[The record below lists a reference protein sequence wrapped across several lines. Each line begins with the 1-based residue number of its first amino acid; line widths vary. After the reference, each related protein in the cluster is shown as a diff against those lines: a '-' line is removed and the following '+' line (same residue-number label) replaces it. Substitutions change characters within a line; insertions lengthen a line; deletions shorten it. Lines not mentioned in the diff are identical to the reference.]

1 MTVVPSA
8 AAAAYQAIAKIGA
21 ESAGA
26 ATGAASGAA
35 GAASGVAS
43 DFSQFLSQSMN
54 NAVQTMKA
62 GERMAAGGAAGQT
75 DVVSVVNAVNAA
87 ELSLDTVVA
96 VRDKVIAAY
105 QNIMQMPI

>member
-1 MTVVPSA
+1 MTIGPSA

-21 ESAGA
+21 ESASTSAVAQG
-26 ATGAASGAA
+26 G
-35 GAASGVAS
+35 AS
-43 DFSQFLSQSMN
+43 DFSQFLTQAMD
-54 NAVQTMKA
+54 NAVSTMKS
-62 GERMAAGGAAGQT
+62 GEQAASAVASGQG
-75 DVVSVVNAVNAA
+75 DVVGMINAVNAA